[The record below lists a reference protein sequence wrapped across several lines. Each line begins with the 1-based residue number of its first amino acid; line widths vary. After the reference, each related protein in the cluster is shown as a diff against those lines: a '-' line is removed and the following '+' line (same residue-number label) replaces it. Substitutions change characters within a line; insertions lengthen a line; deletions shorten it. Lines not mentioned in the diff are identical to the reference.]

1 MTNLDI
7 FLRLLSVFLLIALN
21 AFFVMAEFSLV
32 SVRRSRINQLV
43 AAGDIQA
50 KIVQKL
56 QRKIDRLL
64 STTQIGITLSSLALG
79 WIGQS
84 TISVSIKK
92 SIELFPFKLNIS
104 PIAVNYFAIT
114 LSFLLLV
121 YLQIVLGELC
131 PKSIALLYPE
141 QTARFFGTPS
151 LTIARLF
158 QPFIWVL
165 DLSTR
170 FLLKIVGIEY
180 TKKQLYDLVTSEE
193 LQFTIVTEKESTG
206 LEKGERELLNN
217 VFDFNNI
224 LAQQIAIPRTKIVA
238 IDINSNCGNL
248 LETVAKTGFS
258 RYPVIDDSLDDI
270 RGTID
275 FKHITVGLAR
285 GELTLET
292 PIQPW
297 LEPISFLPELSFLG
311 DSLNAMRRSRAKM
324 AILVDEF
331 GGTSGL
337 ITLEDL
343 IIQLTGDL
351 NSVSTSLQLQKL
363 DDRTSLIEAS
373 MNLMEINDT
382 LKLNL
387 PLRDEYQTLGGFLI
401 YQWQKIPSQGEILL
415 YDNLEFTIVSA
426 REPKLLQIL
435 LRILD

>member
-1 MTNLDI
+1 MTNSDI
-7 FLRLLSVFLLIALN
+7 FLRLLLVLSLIALN

-84 TISVSIKK
+84 TISISIKK
-92 SIELFPFKLNIS
+92 LIELLPFEINVS
-104 PIAVNYFAIT
+104 PIITNYFAIP

-158 QPFIWVL
+158 QPFIWIL
-165 DLSTR
+165 DRSTR

-180 TKKQLYDLVTSEE
+180 NKKQLYDLVTSEE
-193 LQFTIVTEKESTG
+193 LQFTIATAKESTG
-206 LEKGERELLNN
+206 LEDGERQLLNN

-224 LAQQIAIPRTKIVA
+224 LAQQIAIPRTRIVA
-238 IDINSNCGNL
+238 IDINSNCGTL

-258 RYPVIDDSLDDI
+258 RYPVIGDSLDDI

-275 FKHITVGLAR
+275 FKYITVGLAR
-285 GELTLET
+285 GELTSET
-292 PIQPW
+292 PIRPW

-311 DSLNAMRRSRAKM
+311 DSLNSMRRSRAKM

-337 ITLEDL
+337 VTLEDL

-351 NSVSTSLQLQKL
+351 DNVSTSLQFQRL

-373 MNLMEINDT
+373 MNLMEVNED
-382 LKLNL
+382 LNLNL

-401 YQWQKIPSQGEILL
+401 YQWQKIPKQGEILL
-415 YDNLEFTIVSA
+415 YDNLEFTIISA
-426 REPKLLQIL
+426 REPRLLQIL

>member
-1 MTNLDI
+1 MTNSDI

-43 AAGDIQA
+43 AAGDMQA

-92 SIELFPFKLNIS
+92 SIELLPFKLNIS

-363 DDRTSLIEAS
+363 DDQTSLIEAS